1 MRIILFIIIT
11 LFLANPVFAEETII
25 EASEVP
31 NWLNNFYQKTNE
43 KLIIPVEQLI
53 DSMKQKVIE
62 EKSQELLEKTQ
73 KAIEEKQEELLDKA
87 QEKIKQEI
95 KKSAKNWIQNRMEWI
110 KGILN
115 PLKIKIQQGSN
126 LIREWIDSIK

>member
-1 MRIILFIIIT
+1 MRIILFIIII
-11 LFLANPVFAEETII
+11 LFLANPVFAKETIQ
-25 EASEVP
+25 EVSEIP
-31 NWLNNFYQKTNE
+31 NWLNNFYQQADE
-43 KLIIPVEQLI
+43 KLITPVEQLI

-62 EKSQELLEKTQ
+62 EKSQELLKKTQ

-87 QEKIKQEI
+87 QEKIKQEV
-95 KKSAKNWIQNRMEWI
+95 KKSTKNWIQNRMEWI
-110 KGILN
+110 KEILN